1 MAHHLDLK
9 YPNNTIKAKFM
20 GYLKVDEC
28 PCNWEK
34 NPMNF
39 TEGNK
44 KYKRVTE

>member
-1 MAHHLDLK
+1 MDK
-9 YPNNTIKAKFM
+9 FYPNGKLKAKFM
-20 GYLKVDEC
+20 GYLKSGEC

-34 NPMNF
+34 EPMNF